1 MAITL
6 KRTAASII
14 NVHLQAFQQQRR
26 VQHLLQQIQ
35 QLLQQHSSSKLSS
48 EVTVI
53 VVVDDGNAGVERCGE
68 LSASS
73 STLAAY
79 PAPLSAIAL
88 VSCSTTI
95 TGRPSLL

>member
-1 MAITL
+1 
-6 KRTAASII
+6 
-14 NVHLQAFQQQRR
+14 
-26 VQHLLQQIQ
+26 
-35 QLLQQHSSSKLSS
+35 
-48 EVTVI
+48 VI

-68 LSASS
+68 MSASS